1 MSMKM
6 IRILLLTVLFAAMTL
21 ITSSARAAIAPTSVT
36 VGAQSNSLTFGTVGS
51 VTFPITVAGSG
62 SGTLTVS
69 VSGLP
74 AGATFSPASSATKT
88 FTLTI
93 TSATTTP
100 AVTSNSFTVTCTDN
114 GSASG
119 SGSLTINKQTPL
131 VSTAFSGTAI
141 TFGQTLASSTP
152 GGALT
157 NSAGASVA
165 GTFVFAN
172 TGIAPNAG
180 STNVSV
186 IFTPSASTNYNNV
199 TNTVTVTVNKRT
211 PTLTLTASA
220 ITFGQT
226 LANSSLSGSAAT
238 NAANGAAVS
247 GTFNFVN
254 TGIAPNAGSTNVSAF
269 FTPTDAANY
278 NNATNTVTV
287 TVNQAGTALTVTSS
301 INPSGFTTNVT
312 FTATLP
318 AAATGNVIFKTNGF
332 ALPSAPISS
341 GTATATTTLLPRG
354 TNTITAEYAGDGNYL
369 GSTNSLAGGQVVTNR
384 PPVAGNATYTR
395 ATGTGLFI
403 NIANLLTNVT
413 QRAADHV
420 VTLSSVGSG
429 SQGAT
434 ITISGSSIR
443 YAPLPDHNANDS
455 FTYTVSDGQGGTAT
469 GNVAVNHKSVTGQN
483 SGAVTVTAN
492 SVTSRFAGVPGWTYY
507 VQRSTNLSV
516 GAGWVSINTNLVPST
531 GLITNVDNFT
541 DLGAPPASAYYRI
554 FLQ

>member
-1 MSMKM
+1 M
-6 IRILLLTVLFAAMTL
+6 
-21 ITSSARAAIAPTSVT
+21 
-36 VGAQSNSLTFGTVGS
+36 
-51 VTFPITVAGSG
+51 
-62 SGTLTVS
+62 
-69 VSGLP
+69 
-74 AGATFSPASSATKT
+74 
-88 FTLTI
+88 TI

-152 GGALT
+152 DGALT

-199 TNTVTVTVNKRT
+199 TNTVTVTVNKQTPTLTAPSATAITFGQALSGSSLSGGAATNAANNASVAGSFAFTSPATTPNAGTASQSVTFTPTDTANYNSATTTTSVTVNKRT

-420 VTLSSVGSG
+420 ITLSSVGSG

-469 GNVAVNHKSVTGQN
+469 GHVAVNHKSVTGQN